1 MVLALR
7 PEGEDVQEVTVKET
21 QNNHG
26 FVEDRLVQ
34 VKETIFLFY
43 LTHIL

>member
-7 PEGEDVQEVTVKET
+7 PEGEAVQEVTVKET

-26 FVEDRLVQ
+26 FVEVSLVQ
-34 VKETIFLFY
+34 VRENIFLFY
-43 LTHIL
+43 